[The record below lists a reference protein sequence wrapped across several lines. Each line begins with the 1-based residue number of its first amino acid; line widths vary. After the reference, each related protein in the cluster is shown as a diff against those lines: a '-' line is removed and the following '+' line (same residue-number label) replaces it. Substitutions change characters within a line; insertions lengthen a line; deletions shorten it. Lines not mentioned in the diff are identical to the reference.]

1 MQFFGRRST
10 ERPAVAGRA
19 VAVAGRA
26 VVVGVASADGM
37 QVAGRAVEVVVGV
50 GVRLSNPN
58 CTTRYRRWF
67 RTATATP
74 TATQPR
80 HPLPQTA
87 SVLVRGTHCSMP
99 GSPRRPLIQFRSNI
113 HLLSQHL
120 SSELKIS
127 PARPRDNF
135 AMVKAS
141 LFAVIFIALSVAAQ
155 SQPNSDVKFVADT
168 LIVQAEGSYETDPDL
183 ATLIFDVSDQE
194 KQLKDA
200 YGKASQSMSNIVA
213 VAQRNGLTKD
223 AIQTGV
229 LTVTPFYQG
238 DRKRRA
244 RAYLVQ
250 GQVRLKV
257 QDFSKVGPI
266 IDDSVQDGIAD
277 FRSLTYSLA
286 NEESAKQK
294 AVADAMRRAIGRA
307 TAALEQTKQKLGPT
321 RYVNVEVTNLVGA
334 RPIEMGNLPAA
345 TETVEVTSENSGGGI
360 FSHNKRAAPPP
371 PPPPVQPGKLTV
383 SATIQCVFGI
393 EK

>member
-1 MQFFGRRST
+1 M
-10 ERPAVAGRA
+10 
-19 VAVAGRA
+19 
-26 VVVGVASADGM
+26 
-37 QVAGRAVEVVVGV
+37 
-50 GVRLSNPN
+50 
-58 CTTRYRRWF
+58 F
-67 RTATATP
+67 RT
-74 TATQPR
+74 
-80 HPLPQTA
+80 
-87 SVLVRGTHCSMP
+87 
-99 GSPRRPLIQFRSNI
+99 
-113 HLLSQHL
+113 
-120 SSELKIS
+120 
-127 PARPRDNF
+127 
-135 AMVKAS
+135 S
-141 LFAVIFIALSVAAQ
+141 LFAVFLIGLSAAAQ
-155 SQPNSDVKFVADT
+155 IQPNSEVKFVADT

-183 ATLIFDVSDQE
+183 ATLTFDVSSQE

-213 VAQRNGLTKD
+213 VAQRNGLAKD

-229 LTVTPFYQG
+229 LTVSPFYEG

-250 GQVRLKV
+250 GEVTLKV

-307 TAALEQTKQKLGPT
+307 AAALDQSKQTLGPV
-321 RYVNVEVTNLVGA
+321 RYVNLEVRNLTGA
-334 RPIEMGNLPAA
+334 VPIQMAYVPAEA
-345 TETVEVTSENSGGGI
+345 ETVQVSDGGGGI
-360 FSHNKRAAPPP
+360 FSHAKRAAVAPP

-393 EK
+393 GR

>member
-1 MQFFGRRST
+1 MLRTSFF
-10 ERPAVAGRA
+10 A
-19 VAVAGRA
+19 
-26 VVVGVASADGM
+26 
-37 QVAGRAVEVVVGV
+37 
-50 GVRLSNPN
+50 L
-58 CTTRYRRWF
+58 
-67 RTATATP
+67 
-74 TATQPR
+74 
-80 HPLPQTA
+80 
-87 SVLVRGTHCSMP
+87 
-99 GSPRRPLIQFRSNI
+99 
-113 HLLSQHL
+113 
-120 SSELKIS
+120 
-127 PARPRDNF
+127 
-135 AMVKAS
+135 
-141 LFAVIFIALSVAAQ
+141 IFIALSAAAQ
-155 SQPNSDVKFVADT
+155 TQPNSDVKFVADT
-168 LIVQAEGSYETDPDL
+168 LIVQAQGHYETDPDL
-183 ATLIFDVSDQE
+183 ATLTFDVSSQE

-229 LTVTPFYQG
+229 LTVTPFYEG

-250 GQVRLKV
+250 GQVTLKV
-257 QDFSKVGPI
+257 QDFSKVGTI

-307 TAALEQTKQKLGPT
+307 TAALEQSKQKLGPT
-321 RYVNVEVTNLVGA
+321 RYVNLEVSNLVGA
-334 RPIEMGNLPAA
+334 RPIEMANLTVE
-345 TETVEVTSENSGGGI
+345 TETADVTSGGGGGI
-360 FSHNKRAAPPP
+360 FSHSKRAAPPPP